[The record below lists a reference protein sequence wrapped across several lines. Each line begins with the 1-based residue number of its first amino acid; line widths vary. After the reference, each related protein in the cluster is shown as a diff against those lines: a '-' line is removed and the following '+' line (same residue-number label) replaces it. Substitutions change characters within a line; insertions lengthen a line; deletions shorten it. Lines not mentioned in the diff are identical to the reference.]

1 MRLLVTGGSSF
12 VGAHFCRLAARQHEV
27 FAVHYATPLSLPG
40 ITCLRADLRRPR
52 DVTRLRQVEADA
64 VVHIACKIQ
73 EPGGK
78 GVDPA
83 QAAVQTNRSMMD
95 AVLEL
100 GRPTV
105 YASSTVVHWSRS
117 TPYAESRREDEQRL
131 ADSGLPWAVVR
142 PSAPYGPRL
151 ATHRPRHRESF
162 HTLADLVRRSP
173 VVPVIGDGRYRRQP
187 LHVDDLSG
195 AILALLD
202 SGLPRRAF
210 DAGGPQPLAFD
221 EMVQTIA
228 RAAGTNPRLLHLPK
242 ALFVAAAKYHP
253 DFDPNLI
260 AAVDEDE
267 LADPGELIAATGR
280 VPREF
285 AAGARDLLR

>member
-12 VGAHFCRLAARQHEV
+12 VGAHFCRLAAHQHDV
-27 FAVHYATPLSLPG
+27 VAVHYATALSLPG
-40 ITCLRADLRRPR
+40 ITSLRADLRRPR
-52 DVTRLRQVEADA
+52 DIQRLAEVKADA

-83 QAAVQTNRSMMD
+83 EAAVRTNRSMMD
-95 AVLEL
+95 AVLSL
-100 GRPTV
+100 GRPVV
-105 YASSTVVHWSRS
+105 YASSTVVHWNQD
-117 TPYAESRREDEQRL
+117 TPYAQSRRDDEHRL
-131 ADSGLPWAVVR
+131 AESGLPWAVIR

-187 LHVDDLSG
+187 LHVDDFSE
-195 AILALLD
+195 AILALLRG
-202 SGLPRRAF
+202 GLPGRAF
-210 DAGGPQPLAFD
+210 DAGGPEPLTFNDIVLALG
-221 EMVQTIA
+221 
-228 RAAGTNPRLLHLPK
+228 RAAGRHPRMLHLPK

-267 LADPGELIAATGR
+267 VADPSELRAATGWS
-280 VPREF
+280 PRGFEQ
-285 AAGARDLLR
+285 GARDLVR